1 MNLPTLPLPPA
12 LTNLRLASPWALL
25 LLLPLLL
32 LATMPRWRVHYGQRA
47 GLRYADVVR
56 AQATL
61 RSWRIALQPLLP
73 ALRWLIL
80 TLLIVALA
88 RPQWVDAQEI
98 IKGEGVDIALAL
110 DISGSMASLD
120 FDPNNRLQ
128 AAKEV
133 ITHFIGQRAYD
144 RIGLTVFASEAFVQ
158 SPLTIDHAVLDRLL
172 DQAQLA
178 TDLKID
184 DGTAIGLGLATAAN
198 MLKDSTAKSKVIIL
212 LTDGVNNAGQIDPL
226 TAAEAAKSL
235 GIKVYTI
242 GAGRPGQVPMPQDTV
257 FGRRMVMVESEIDEA
272 TLQKIADKTG
282 GLYFRA
288 EDQAGLQKIYDEINR
303 LEKSQVEVRTFHRYS
318 ELAHWLLI
326 PALALMVIEWGLRQT
341 LLRKLP

>member
-1 MNLPTLPLPPA
+1 MNFPALPTLPL
-12 LTNLRLASPWALL
+12 NLRLASPWYLL
-25 LLLPLLL
+25 LLLVLVLLFL
-32 LATMPRWRVHYGQRA
+32 RTRRSAGAGQRA
-47 GLRYADVVR
+47 GLRYADVLR
-56 AQATL
+56 TQAAV

-73 ALRWLIL
+73 ALRWL
-80 TLLIVALA
+80 TLALFIVALA
-88 RPQWVDAQEI
+88 RPQLVDAQQV

-120 FDPNNRLQ
+120 FEPNNRLQ

-133 ITHFIGQRAYD
+133 ITAFIGQRPYD
-144 RIGLTVFASEAFVQ
+144 RIGLTVFASEAFAQ

-257 FGRRMVMVESEIDEA
+257 FGRRVVMVESEIDEA

-288 EDQAGLQKIYDEINR
+288 TDQAGLQKIYDQINQ
-303 LEKSQVEVRTFHRYS
+303 LEKSQVEIRTFQRYG
-318 ELAHWLLI
+318 ELAPWLLI
-326 PALALMVIEWGLRQT
+326 PALTFMLIEMGLRQT
-341 LLRKLP
+341 ILRKIP

>member
-1 MNLPTLPLPPA
+1 MNFSFPTPSLP
-12 LTNLRLASPWALL
+12 NLRLADPWLL
-25 LLLPLLL
+25 LLLVVPVL
-32 LATMPRWRVHYGQRA
+32 LAIISRRRGDAGQRA
-47 GLRYADVVR
+47 AMRYADVVR
-56 AQATL
+56 TQVAV
-61 RSWRIALQPLLP
+61 RSWRVTLQPLLP
-73 ALRWLIL
+73 GLRRLALV
-80 TLLIVALA
+80 LLIVALA
-88 RPQWVDAQEI
+88 RPQLVDAQEV

-110 DISGSMASLD
+110 DISGSMAALD

-133 ITHFIGQRAYD
+133 ITNFIGQRAYD
-144 RIGLTVFASEAFVQ
+144 RIGLTVFASEAFAQ
-158 SPLTIDHAVLDRLL
+158 SPLTVDHAVLDRLL

-235 GIKVYTI
+235 GIRVYTI
-242 GAGRPGQVPMPQDTV
+242 GMGRPGQVPVPQDTI
-257 FGRRMVMVESEIDEA
+257 FGKQVVMMESEIDEA
-272 TLQKIADKTG
+272 TLQQIADKTG

-288 EDQAGLQKIYDEINR
+288 EDQSGLEKIYTQINQ
-303 LEKSQVEVRTFHRYS
+303 LEKSQVEIRTFHRYN
-318 ELAHWLLI
+318 ELANWLLI
-326 PALALMVIEWGLRQT
+326 PALAFLLIEMGLRET
-341 LLRKLP
+341 VLRRLP